1 MRPNFT
7 PFLSPLLPSPP
18 LPSLQEDDAFVRTF
32 NMATPKIGSG
42 DQTPS
47 FRGMRARE
55 PVAESVAPQQSSL
68 SRPNFEDT
76 LRRVAAVVHRH
87 IEVCERRRARAAT
100 RALETLD
107 TGEFRDSAMEL
118 FGEQNYLSPQ
128 YKMRFVRLPLGRPG
142 AVYAMQKVEQTYAQ
156 PSAKDIYTF
165 ISVLFN
171 KAHLSSECSIVCLIY
186 VERLMEK
193 GNVPLTAQTWRPV
206 LMCGLL
212 LAHKVWQDHACWNI
226 EFTQVYPQFSL
237 NAINRLEKRF
247 LERIN
252 WQLSIKQSL
261 YARYYFGLR
270 SVTEKADFRQRY
282 NSTVMQ
288 QAMQQA
294 PHMDEVQQRSEA
306 MARESRLLSVSF

>member
-1 MRPNFT
+1 MQT
-7 PFLSPLLPSPP
+7 MH
-18 LPSLQEDDAFVRTF
+18 
-32 NMATPKIGSG
+32 MATPRISRG
-42 DQTPS
+42 DKTPS
-47 FRGMRARE
+47 FRGVHARE

-87 IEVCERRRARAAT
+87 IEVCERRRAKAAQRAP
-100 RALETLD
+100 ETLD

-118 FGEQNYLSPQ
+118 FGEHNYCSPQ

-142 AVYAMQKVEQTYAQ
+142 AVYAMQKVEQTYAR
-156 PSAKDIYTF
+156 PSSKDIYTF

-171 KAHLSSECSIVCLIY
+171 RAHLSSECSIVCLIY

-206 LMCGLL
+206 LMCALL

-261 YARYYFGLR
+261 YAQYYFALR

-282 NSTVMQ
+282 NSTVI
-288 QAMQQA
+288 QA
-294 PHMDEVQQRSEA
+294 PHMEQLEQRSEA
-306 MARESRLLSVSF
+306 IKQEALSNRFLSMSM

>member
-1 MRPNFT
+1 
-7 PFLSPLLPSPP
+7 
-18 LPSLQEDDAFVRTF
+18 
-32 NMATPKIGSG
+32 
-42 DQTPS
+42 
-47 FRGMRARE
+47 
-55 PVAESVAPQQSSL
+55 
-68 SRPNFEDT
+68 
-76 LRRVAAVVHRH
+76 
-87 IEVCERRRARAAT
+87 
-100 RALETLD
+100 
-107 TGEFRDSAMEL
+107 
-118 FGEQNYLSPQ
+118 
-128 YKMRFVRLPLGRPG
+128 
-142 AVYAMQKVEQTYAQ
+142 
-156 PSAKDIYTF
+156 
-165 ISVLFN
+165 
-171 KAHLSSECSIVCLIY
+171 
-186 VERLMEK
+186 
-193 GNVPLTAQTWRPV
+193 
-206 LMCGLL
+206 MCGLL